1 MNYTRSLRS
10 TNDSGV
16 SVQNVA
22 EIANNGHHVEFGAI
36 WKPTSTSSASW
47 SIGPVDISWKVDTS
61 SSGVRASGG
70 AGGEDG
76 GFTSSFVFTGTAITA
91 GAAALIG
98 TLAFCLA

>member
-1 MNYTRSLRS
+1 MNYTRNLRATDAAAS
-10 TNDSGV
+10 S
-16 SVQNVA
+16 VA
-22 EIANNGHHVEFGAI
+22 EISNNGHHVEFGAI
-36 WKPTSTSSASW
+36 WKPTATSSANW
-47 SIGPVDISWKVDTS
+47 SVGPVDISWKVDTS

>member
-10 TNDSGV
+10 TNDAGV

-61 SSGVRASGG
+61 SSGG
-70 AGGEDG
+70 AGGEG
-76 GFTSSFVFTGTAITA
+76 GFSSSLLFTGTAITA
-91 GAAALIG
+91 GAAAIVASM
-98 TLAFCLA
+98 AFCLS